1 MEDISKYLGDFEF
14 WSHLTESEMDDLNK
28 NTVERSYLG
37 GSMIFDSS
45 SECLGFVYVISGS
58 LRTYMMSDE
67 GREVT
72 LFRLDRGD
80 CCVLSASCVIKEIS
94 FDSYMA
100 AEEDTK
106 LMIINAGTVSR
117 LSGKNIY
124 FRCFTYELATRR
136 FSAAMKTMD
145 NLLFLKLEGRLA
157 SFLLSEQKRTGTNE
171 IKMTHE
177 QVAQHINSA
186 REVVARTLK
195 RFVQDGLVEVKRGVI
210 IIKDIEGLKSLI

>member
-1 MEDISKYLGDFEF
+1 MEDISKYLGDFDF
-14 WSHLTESEMDDLNK
+14 WSHLTESEMDDLTINA
-28 NTVERSYLG
+28 VERSYPG

-72 LFRLDRGD
+72 LFRLDKGD

-117 LSGKNIY
+117 LSRQNIY

-145 NLLFLKLEGRLA
+145 NLLFLKLEARLA
-157 SFLLSEQKRTGTNE
+157 SFLLSEQERTGVNE

-177 QVAQHINSA
+177 QVAQYINSA

-210 IIKDIEGLKSLI
+210 TLKDIEGLKNLI

>member
-1 MEDISKYLGDFEF
+1 MDDISVYLGGFEF
-14 WSHLTESEMDDLNK
+14 WSHLSDEEKTDIRK
-28 NTVERSYLG
+28 NAIGRIYPA
-37 GSMIFDSS
+37 GSVIFHSA
-45 SECLGFVYVISGS
+45 SECLGFVYVIEGS

-67 GREVT
+67 GKEVT
-72 LFRLDRGD
+72 LFRLNAGE

-100 AEEDTK
+100 ADENTK
-106 LMIINAGTVSR
+106 LMIINASTVSR
-117 LSGKNIY
+117 LSKQNIY

-157 SFLLSEQKRTGTNE
+157 SFLLSEYERTGETE
-171 IKMTHE
+171 IRMTHE
-177 QVAQHINSA
+177 QVAQYINSA

-195 RFVQDGLVEVKRGVI
+195 RFVQDGLAEVKRGVI
-210 IIKDIEGLKSLI
+210 ILKDLDGLKALI

>member
-1 MEDISKYLGDFEF
+1 MDDFAKYLSGFEF
-14 WSHLTESEMDDLNK
+14 WSHLSNEEEKELRTNA
-28 NTVERSYLG
+28 VERSYPA

-45 SECLGFVYVISGS
+45 SECLGFVYVISGR
-58 LRTYMMSDE
+58 LRTYMMSDD

-72 LFRLDRGD
+72 LFRLNAGD
-80 CCVLSASCVIKEIS
+80 CCILSASCVIKEIS
-94 FDSYMA
+94 FDSYMG

-106 LMIINAGTVSR
+106 IMVINAGAVSR
-117 LSGKNIY
+117 LSKQNIY

-157 SFLLSEQKRTGTNE
+157 SFLLSEYERTGMQE

-195 RFVQDGLVEVKRGVI
+195 RFVQDELVDVKRGVI
-210 IIKDIEGLKSLI
+210 ILKDLDGLKALL